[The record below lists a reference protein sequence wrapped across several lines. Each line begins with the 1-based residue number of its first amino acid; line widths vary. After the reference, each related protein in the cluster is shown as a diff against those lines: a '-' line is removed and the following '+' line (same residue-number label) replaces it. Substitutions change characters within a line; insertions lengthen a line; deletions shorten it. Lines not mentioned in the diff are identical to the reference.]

1 MSSYLLSAGVLA
13 CCLSGLWLL
22 SVRLADSSIVD
33 IFWGLGF
40 VIVAWVTCATS
51 SGLLERRLLLSGLT
65 TLWGLRLSVYLAMRN
80 LGHGEDA
87 RYTAMRKRQG
97 PSWWWKSLFIVFAL
111 QGVLLFVVSLPVQL
125 AQHAPGPALGAFD
138 VIGGLLVLTGVFF
151 ESLGDWQLARFKSR
165 PENKGQIMTRGLW
178 HYTRHP
184 NYFGDFVVWWGLY
197 VIACATGTAWWTIV
211 GPVVMSI
218 LLMRVSGVTLLEK
231 TMSQRPGYAEYAA
244 RTSAFFPRPPK
255 REITPL

>member
-1 MSSYLLSAGVLA
+1 MSSYLLCAGVLA
-13 CCLSGLWLL
+13 CCLATLWLL
-22 SVRLADSSIVD
+22 SVRLEDSSIVD

-40 VIVAWVTCATS
+40 AIVAWVTCATS

-65 TLWGLRLSVYLAMRN
+65 TLWGLRLSAYLARRN

-111 QGVLLFVVSLPVQL
+111 QGVLLFVVSLPVQV
-125 AQHAPGPALGAFD
+125 AQHAPGPPIGAFD
-138 VIGGLLVLTGVFF
+138 VIGALLVITGVLF
-151 ESLGDWQLARFKSR
+151 ESVGDWQLARFKSR
-165 PENKGQIMTRGLW
+165 PENQGQIMTRGLW
-178 HYTRHP
+178 RYTRHP

-197 VIACATGTAWWTIV
+197 VIACATSTAWWTIV
-211 GPVVMSI
+211 GPAVMSI

-231 TMSQRPGYAEYAA
+231 TMSKRPGYAAYAA

-255 REITPL
+255 T